1 MHHPKLECFISTFLV
16 LKEQFQVI
24 RNLKSYI
31 FQIHIVYTELERYLI
46 LDKIFCDET
55 QDDLINT
62 NWYPLIFLI

>member
-1 MHHPKLECFISTFLV
+1 MFYKYLFSVKGTISSNS
-16 LKEQFQVI
+16 
-24 RNLKSYI
+24 NLKSYI